1 MKIFFALFIYFFSNH
16 LFAQVYKGE
25 NDLYVILK
33 GYQQDYRLIGSNAV
47 CNFNM
52 NDGNIEINFNMDDFK
67 SLDSINA
74 SQFLVEEFEEN
85 IYPAFT
91 LKANIPV
98 NTIDRSTDQLQ
109 RLYVTA
115 ELLMGDVKQEI
126 PIEFEYAF
134 MDKNLLFDFN
144 LILTTKNLVVTMPE
158 RYRKI
163 LTGVIQIK
171 MYQGKLFTADYK

>member
-1 MKIFFALFIYFFSNH
+1 L
-16 LFAQVYKGE
+16 E
-25 NDLYVILK
+25 
-33 GYQQDYRLIGSNAV
+33 
-47 CNFNM
+47 
-52 NDGNIEINFNMDDFK
+52 
-67 SLDSINA
+67 
-74 SQFLVEEFEEN
+74 EEFEEN
-85 IYPAFT
+85 IYPVFT

-98 NTIDRSTDQLQ
+98 NTIDRSTDKLQ